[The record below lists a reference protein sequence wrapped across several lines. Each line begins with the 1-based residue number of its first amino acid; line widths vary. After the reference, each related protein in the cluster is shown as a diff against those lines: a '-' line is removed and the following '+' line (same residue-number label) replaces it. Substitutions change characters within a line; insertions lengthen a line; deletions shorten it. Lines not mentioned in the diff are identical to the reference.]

1 MQKDGVDIQENYTYI
16 SDEKKSRKLNALNVL
31 LSVVIILLIVALIV
45 FTTTFTSFKVIG
57 ESMLPNVKE
66 GDRLVLQKR
75 GYTLEYGDIVV
86 FNRQEDSEAA
96 VKRIL
101 GKAGDTIAFDKQACK
116 WVRNGEYVEENYYED
131 ECEYNEVYFSSMLWE
146 LQGEG
151 ITIPE
156 GHLFVLGDNR
166 NIIGGYSY
174 DSHHYGPLPESSVI
188 GKVIYIMD

>member
-16 SDEKKSRKLNALNVL
+16 SDEKKSRKLSALNVL
-31 LSVVIILLIVALIV
+31 LTLIIILLIVALIV

-75 GYTLEYGDIVV
+75 GYTLEYGDIIV
-86 FNRQEDSEAA
+86 FNRQEDTEAA

-101 GKAGDTIAFDKQACK
+101 GKAGDTIAFDKQARK

-146 LQGEG
+146 LQGDG

-166 NIIGGYSY
+166 NIAGGYSY

>member
-16 SDEKKSRKLNALNVL
+16 SDEKKSRKLSALNVL
-31 LSVVIILLIVALIV
+31 LTLIIILLIVALIV
-45 FTTTFTSFKVIG
+45 FKTTFTSFKVIG

-75 GYTLEYGDIVV
+75 GYTLEYGDIIV
-86 FNRQEDSEAA
+86 FNRQEDTEAA

-131 ECEYNEVYFSSMLWE
+131 GCEYNEVYFSSMLWE
-146 LQGEG
+146 LQGDG

-166 NIIGGYSY
+166 NIAGGYSY